1 MENLTEN
8 EKAIIFF
15 LRECNPYEKVIV
27 QKDAKGKI
35 DNYIIQREQKIILT
49 NILNFDKIK

>member
-1 MENLTEN
+1 MELTEN

-27 QKDAKGKI
+27 QKDAKGRI

-49 NILNFDKIK
+49 NIVNFDTIK